1 MEMDLNAMMKERG
14 KSKSKPSA
22 PSYEDDSEMENEAEG
37 EDMDGAALMKQLH
50 ESMKGG
56 DYEAAWETLQTA
68 VMLAQDSESEEES

>member
-1 MEMDLNAMMKERG
+1 MEMDLNAMMKGRG
-14 KSKSKPSA
+14 KPSSKPPMA
-22 PSYEDDSEMENEAEG
+22 EDDSEMENEAEG
-37 EDMDGAALMKQLH
+37 EDMDGAALMKQMH

>member
-1 MEMDLNAMMKERG
+1 MMKGRG
-14 KSKSKPSA
+14 KPPSKSPMA
-22 PSYEDDSEMENEAEG
+22 EAEDDSEMENEAEG
-37 EDMDGAALMKQLH
+37 EDMDGAALMKQMH